1 MRRASVRE
9 ADRAF
14 VAEGTKLLAAAL
26 DVGVPVE
33 GLYTAPEA
41 VTNEHASALMA
52 RAEAAGV
59 RVHRLAGGV
68 MERVADAVTPQPVC
82 GVVGYL
88 DVPLDRLLEPDGLL
102 LVCVDVRDP
111 GNLGAVLRV
120 ADAMGCSGVLCA
132 GTTVD
137 PYNPKVV
144 RASAGSIFN
153 VPLSLA
159 RDAADATGALEAVAA
174 ASFRRLA
181 TVARGGGD
189 YATVDL
195 AGRVALL
202 LGNEA
207 SGLPDE
213 VAGAVDGLVTVPME
227 GRAESL
233 NVATTAAILAAEAA
247 RQRRWPLARPHLE

>member
-1 MRRASVRE
+1 VRE

-14 VAEGTKLLAAAL
+14 VAEGTKLLTAAL
-26 DVGVPVE
+26 DAGVPVE
-33 GLYTAPEA
+33 GLYVAPEVA
-41 VTNEHASALMA
+41 GNEAASSLVA
-52 RAEAAGV
+52 RAAAAGV
-59 RVHRLAGGV
+59 RVHHLVQGV
-68 MERVADAVTPQPVC
+68 MERVADTVTPQPVC

-88 DVPLDRLLEPDGLL
+88 DVPLDRLLEADGLVL
-102 LVCVDVRDP
+102 ACVDVRDP

-120 ADAMGCSGVLCA
+120 ADAMGCSGVLCG

-153 VPLSLA
+153 VRLALA
-159 RDAADATGALEAVAA
+159 REPDEATAALAALAA
-174 ASFRRLA
+174 AGFRRLA
-181 TVARGGGD
+181 AVARGGAD

-195 AGRVALL
+195 AGKVALL

-207 SGLPDE
+207 SGLPAD

-247 RQRRWPLARPHLE
+247 RQRRWPLARPLVE